1 MATSTGPVISEQSA
15 AKIQALLNGPAGPP
29 PSGVLP
35 NFENPPNLNS
45 EIIFTLTFCMAIAT
59 IAVLMRMYAKLF
71 LIRSM
76 AYEDCEY
83 LNIPSVKFR
92 ADKA

>member
-1 MATSTGPVISEQSA
+1 MAILTGPVTSEQSA
-15 AKIQALLNGPAGPP
+15 AKIRALLNGAAGPP

-35 NFENPPNLNS
+35 NFNLNS
-45 EIIFTLTFCMAIAT
+45 EIIFTLTFCMTIAT

-76 AYEDCEY
+76 AYEDCQY
-83 LNIPSVKFR
+83 LNIFPVTF
-92 ADKA
+92 